1 VNGRIDVPDALLAE
15 ARDVASRDGTTGE
28 PPPEPVFAGRTGL
41 QPGVDL
47 HDWDAL
53 RELAYVRGGRG
64 SFPLV

>member
-1 VNGRIDVPDALLAE
+1 VTERIDVLRAPLAE
-15 ARDVASRDGTTGE
+15 ARDVAQRDGTTDE

-47 HDWDAL
+47 HDRDAL
-53 RELAYVRGGRG
+53 RELAHVRGRRG